1 MSVLEH
7 VHRMVRSVQLNAL
20 GRASNGGIGGAVAQI
35 GSVGFAAL
43 PAVAQQV
50 GGVAVVVLAR
60 FIRFYTGRC
69 NASRIPRLNP
79 SVFSYFETEWV
90 EAENRF
96 WKATQI

>member
-1 MSVLEH
+1 MSVLER

-50 GGVAVVVLAR
+50 GGVAPVGLRVLFAFTPGGVMR
-60 FIRFYTGRC
+60 H
-69 NASRIPRLNP
+69 
-79 SVFSYFETEWV
+79 VFH
-90 EAENRF
+90 A
-96 WKATQI
+96 

>member
-7 VHRMVRSVQLNAL
+7 VQRMARSVQLNAL

-35 GSVGFAAL
+35 GPIGFAAW

-90 EAENRF
+90 EAESRF